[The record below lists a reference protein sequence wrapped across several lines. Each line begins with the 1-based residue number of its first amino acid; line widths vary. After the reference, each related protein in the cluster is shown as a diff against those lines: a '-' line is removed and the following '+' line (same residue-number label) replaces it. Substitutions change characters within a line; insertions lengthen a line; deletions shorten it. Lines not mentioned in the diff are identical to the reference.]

1 MWDMF
6 GVVVCKSVRV
16 SAHCKLLHPHGFE
29 DRVPRKVPRN
39 SMVNHHLP
47 QNSHKLGDHRPFHC
61 WLNCI
66 PIPFPNFG
74 VSCRCMSVHLQLVSK
89 ILALGRRLG
98 RTLLLSIAVGRYANP
113 PCPATRWLAGAPRK
127 VARIARWRMGWH
139 GMGQLATALRGTG
152 IHWEKLQPFHKT
164 YNGRYHGIWWCKC
177 SSHTVGTLST
187 NWCFLAI
194 KPGSLTCRLK

>member
-1 MWDMF
+1 MTRRVRVEKPLMWDMF

-29 DRVPRKVPRN
+29 DRVPRKVLRN
-39 SMVNHHLP
+39 SMVNHYLP

-98 RTLLLSIAVGRYANP
+98 RTSLLSIAVGRYANL
-113 PCPATRWLAGAPRK
+113 PCPATRWLGRGTAESRADCPVAHG
-127 VARIARWRMGWH
+127 VARHGTTCDSPARNGDPLGKIAAH
-139 GMGQLATALRGTG
+139 PQD
-152 IHWEKLQPFHKT
+152 I
-164 YNGRYHGIWWCKC
+164 
-177 SSHTVGTLST
+177 
-187 NWCFLAI
+187 
-194 KPGSLTCRLK
+194 